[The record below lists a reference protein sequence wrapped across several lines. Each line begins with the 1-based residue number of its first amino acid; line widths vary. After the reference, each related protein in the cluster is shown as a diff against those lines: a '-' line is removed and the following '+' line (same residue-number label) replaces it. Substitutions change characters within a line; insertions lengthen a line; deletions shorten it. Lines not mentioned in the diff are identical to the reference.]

1 MVSTNVITRTSL
13 LLSWALPPLAMPAD
27 VVTTSFNITWT
38 RTTDVDPP
46 PFDIIPFVPNLPQGY
61 LISGL
66 VPDGLYE
73 ISVVAIYSPPMFTSS
88 AAMIMQRT
96 LDVGLG
102 ESHYTVLYNWRILVN
117 VLIWRFGGFYRILP
131 NLKQK
136 IFR

>member
-1 MVSTNVITRTSL
+1 MVSTNVTTQTTL

-38 RTTDVDPP
+38 RATDANPP
-46 PFDIIPFVPNLPQGY
+46 LFEIIPFVPNLPQGY

-66 VPDGLYE
+66 VADGLYE
-73 ISVVAIYSPPMFTSS
+73 ISVVAIYSTPMFTSS

-96 LDVGLG
+96 LNVGLG

-117 VLIWRFGGFYRILP
+117 VLIWRFGEFYRILP
-131 NLKQK
+131 
-136 IFR
+136 I

>member
-1 MVSTNVITRTSL
+1 MVSTNVITRTTL

-27 VVTTSFNITWT
+27 VITTSFNITWT

-61 LISGL
+61 LISSL
-66 VPDGLYE
+66 TPDGDYE
-73 ISVVAIYSPPMFTSS
+73 ISVIAIYSSPMFTSS
-88 AAMIMQRT
+88 AAMTMQRT

-102 ESHYTVLYNWRILVN
+102 ESHYTVLY